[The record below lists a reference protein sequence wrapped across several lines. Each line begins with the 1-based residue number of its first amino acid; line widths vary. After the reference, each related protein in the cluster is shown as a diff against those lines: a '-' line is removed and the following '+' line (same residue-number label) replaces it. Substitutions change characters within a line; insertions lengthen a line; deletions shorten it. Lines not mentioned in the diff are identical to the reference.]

1 MSDKEGV
8 KNFKEANSVSFSSIQ
23 SLLEGLRYGVATMRN
38 YDGDELKKSLKGLKG
53 KTFSDPQT
61 WSLFNTSRKE
71 TETRELT
78 IEDRKQL
85 AMFEDYCKSFGVS
98 ILIADKPKDI
108 NILVDKY
115 NNGDY
120 DNIDLSKLSD
130 LDRLSVQREM
140 DLIKK
145 FSFAHEGK
153 LKVKENAAVVVF
165 GGRDIDKIE
174 AIVDMM
180 RVKTLT
186 KEKRLERVHK
196 ISDLVNSML
205 RKTNVPGM
213 EVENR

>member
-8 KNFKEANSVSFSSIQ
+8 KNFKEAISVSFSSFQ